1 MISEVTFQI
10 VGLDCERGVRFVKA
24 SLARAKLDYHLKH

>member
-10 VGLDCERGVRFVKA
+10 VGLDCKKGVRFVKA
-24 SLARAKLDYHLKH
+24 SLARVKLDYHLNH